1 MIREDLLNTAIE
13 NTLVAMESI
22 SNFRKEDQ
30 QLLAAYQ
37 CLVNARVPARRREE
51 GKEEV
56 IPERLRETCAKQLRR
71 DMLEIK
77 K

>member
-37 CLVNARVPARRREE
+37 CLVNARTYLRAVAKK
-51 GKEEV
+51 GK
-56 IPERLRETCAKQLRR
+56 
-71 DMLEIK
+71 K